1 MRPSWSPDQGLAP
14 YSCPRWLSSVA
25 SRGALSYVIFVP
37 LPSSLSRHRRCRCR
51 CRRRRCSFAHLLQL
65 LLQLYREVIGRVV
78 VVPTL
83 LPEMRASRL
92 LANLIFFSP
101 VCCPAAAARSATAL
115 PRSSIHPSIHPSH
128 HSCQQQDLS
137 THSPSTGKSSNSS
150 SSSSCAALF
159 WVGRGFSVE
168 LEVAALADAA
178 AGAAFAA
185 LSGAPG
191 MMSCRDVKWV
201 GGF

>member
-14 YSCPRWLSSVA
+14 YSCPRWLSPVA

-37 LPSSLSRHRRCRCR
+37 LPSSSMSLSLSSTPVLICPSSSAPPSTVPRSHRS
-51 CRRRRCSFAHLLQL
+51 CRRRPNSPPRDACFPPVGQ
-65 LLQLYREVIGRVV
+65 
-78 VVPTL
+78 P
-83 LPEMRASRL
+83 RL
-92 LANLIFFSP
+92 LFPSLLS
-101 VCCPAAAARSATAL
+101 
-115 PRSSIHPSIHPSH
+115 RSSSKVSNSSPSVIHPSIHPSH

>member
-1 MRPSWSPDQGLAP
+1 MPSLAVV
-14 YSCPRWLSSVA
+14 CCFA
-25 SRGALSYVIFVP
+25 RGALICHIRASPVVP
-37 LPSSLSRHRRCRCR
+37 LPSSSMSLSLSSTPVLICPSSSAPPSTVPRSHRS
-51 CRRRRCSFAHLLQL
+51 CRRRPNSPPRDACFPPVGQ
-65 LLQLYREVIGRVV
+65 
-78 VVPTL
+78 P
-83 LPEMRASRL
+83 RL
-92 LANLIFFSP
+92 LFPSLLSRSSSKVSNSSP
-101 VCCPAAAARSATAL
+101 SVIHP
-115 PRSSIHPSIHPSH
+115 SIHPSHHPSH